1 MPPTS
6 NRNILISR
14 TKSDRR
20 LRSLRDGFQSQLS
33 APPAAGLS
41 ESVGCTQRKFGVS
54 RRKVFAGFKGGHL
67 RCGLQADGTCGAAGR
82 LTPYFGHTACGGAF
96 RVSWAHTPN
105 AWRQLPKSFCGIER
119 GLFSKSPL
127 LRAPAAGNR
136 VSMFAAGMFVWHFL
150 FADKGYCPL
159 SIFFCAGAPGK
170 PKPHGALQFFASR
183 KTEWFRLTGRSLKEK
198 AGVKSDNGMERV
210 TLRPPT
216 PHPPLRGPPSPT
228 GEGER
233 EPFFRKGHS
242 ICPRFRQNLTSVGE
256 GSPLPF
262 VGHYALH
269 AGDQWSPLQQGWS
282 PSESPHPTLTQSVNR
297 GGA

>member
-1 MPPTS
+1 M
-6 NRNILISR
+6 
-14 TKSDRR
+14 
-20 LRSLRDGFQSQLS
+20 
-33 APPAAGLS
+33 
-41 ESVGCTQRKFGVS
+41 
-54 RRKVFAGFKGGHL
+54 
-67 RCGLQADGTCGAAGR
+67 
-82 LTPYFGHTACGGAF
+82 AF
-96 RVSWAHTPN
+96 
-105 AWRQLPKSFCGIER
+105 SFCRQGV
-119 GLFSKSPL
+119 LPLVHFL
-127 LRAPAAGNR
+127 LREHPVNQSPSFVGATFSPRRHIAPL
-136 VSMFAAGMFVWHFL
+136 V
-150 FADKGYCPL
+150 YCIYLWSRYLPEAKNML
-159 SIFFCAGAPGK
+159 
-170 PKPHGALQFFASR
+170 PHGASRFFASR